1 MKIFGILGDP
11 IAQARSPEVFNQL
24 FRERRVEAVM
34 TPMLVSASSLEAA
47 LSGLRAIDNVAGL
60 IITVPHKVAAA
71 RLMKAGSKRAMLAG
85 AANALRP
92 CPGGWEGDLFDGE
105 GFARGMEAEGRDVRG
120 ARCALVGCG
129 GAGAAISFALIEAG
143 IKSLSIWDVDPRR
156 SETLRERLRAAYGMD
171 VSIALPDAAT
181 DIAINA
187 TPLGMN
193 ANDPLPIRV
202 DRLRRDAIVADVIMK
217 PPFTPLLTEAQ
228 RRGCG
233 IHAGRHMLD
242 HQAESIWSF
251 FGLPRPGF
259 RDAASGRLEQNQNNE
274 GLEEADPL

>member
-1 MKIFGILGDP
+1 MKIFGIIGDP

-24 FRERRVEAVM
+24 FRERRVEAAM
-34 TPMLVSASSLEAA
+34 TPMLVASRNLEAA

-60 IITVPHKVAAA
+60 IITVPHKAAAA
-71 RLMKAGSKRAMLAG
+71 RLMKTGSKRAMLAG

-105 GFARGMEAEGRDVRG
+105 GFLRGMEAEGRDLRG

-143 IKSLSIWDVDPRR
+143 IKSLAIWDIDPRQ
-156 SETLRERLRAAYGMD
+156 SQTLSARLRAAYGTD
-171 VSIALPDAAT
+171 VSITLPDAAT

-193 ANDPLPIRV
+193 VDDPLPIRV
-202 DRLRRDAIVADVIMK
+202 DALRRGALVADVIMK
-217 PPFTPLLTEAQ
+217 PPFTRLLMEAQ
-228 RRGCG
+228 RRGCA

-242 HQAESIWSF
+242 HQAEAIWAF
-251 FGLPRPGF
+251 FGLPRPGL
-259 RDAASGRLEQNQNNE
+259 RDDSPARRDQDQNNE